1 MEAAEGLCCA
11 KVTPSRRPRWRREEQ
26 VFVPF
31 DRTVAIG
38 SATTQCVAGEKPAE
52 APLLSV
58 LLSAL
63 LSMLLSML
71 LSIDIAAAT
80 DYRVRLPLAFQV
92 TVSRGSVL

>member
-1 MEAAEGLCCA
+1 VLCQWLRHPA
-11 KVTPSRRPRWRREEQ
+11 DQVWRRKEQ

-58 LLSAL
+58 LLS
-63 LSMLLSML
+63 
-71 LSIDIAAAT
+71 IDIAAAT

-92 TVSRGSVL
+92 TVTRGSVL

>member
-1 MEAAEGLCCA
+1 VLCQWLRHPA
-11 KVTPSRRPRWRREEQ
+11 DQVWRRKEQ

-58 LLSAL
+58 LLS
-63 LSMLLSML
+63 MLLT
-71 LSIDIAAAT
+71 IDIAAAT

-92 TVSRGSVL
+92 TVTRGSVL

>member
-1 MEAAEGLCCA
+1 MLCQWLRHPA
-11 KVTPSRRPRWRREEQ
+11 DQVWRRKEQ

-58 LLSAL
+58 LLS
-63 LSMLLSML
+63 MLLT
-71 LSIDIAAAT
+71 IDIAAAT

-92 TVSRGSVL
+92 TVTRGSVL

>member
-1 MEAAEGLCCA
+1 MLCQWLRHPA
-11 KVTPSRRPRWRREEQ
+11 DQVWRRKEQ

-58 LLSAL
+58 LLS
-63 LSMLLSML
+63 
-71 LSIDIAAAT
+71 IDIAAAT

-92 TVSRGSVL
+92 TVTRGSVL

>member
-1 MEAAEGLCCA
+1 MLRQWLRHPADQG
-11 KVTPSRRPRWRREEQ
+11 WRREEQ

-58 LLSAL
+58 LLS
-63 LSMLLSML
+63 MLL